1 MIKKR
6 LFIKI
11 LVTYLCIIISTLT
24 MLGILLSFLLNNF
37 FIYNKQM
44 EMLVKAND
52 INKLVQPFLV
62 KKRDPGEL
70 IRLLNSADRN
80 LGTEIWVIDPN
91 GFVIAAAADQ
101 KAHEGNLVGADD
113 ILEMQQG
120 KVSIRK
126 GKSQLYDETV
136 LWVITPV
143 QENNRVIG
151 GIIMY
156 SPIIGI
162 TQTMTKVKNL
172 FIYSAVVSILF
183 SAVVVYFFSRYLTGP
198 LQEMNR
204 VAKQLASGN
213 LAERVS
219 VKQGDEIGDLGMA
232 FNHMASE
239 IQKNEKV
246 RRDFLADVSH
256 ELRSPLTSIQ
266 GFVEAMID
274 GKDKTPEQR
283 QKYLGIIHDESL
295 RLARLVNELLD
306 LSKIESGTVEIA
318 REPVDMTEIV
328 QDVITKAKAVV
339 NDKKIKLY
347 RENPGRSVMVMG
359 NRDRLGQVMTNLLAN
374 ACRFAPSGS
383 EIGVIISENAAD
395 VKVTV
400 RDEGEGIPE
409 AELPYIWERFY
420 KVDKARS
427 RGQGGTGL
435 GLAIVKHIIQSLG
448 GRVFASSSNT
458 SRTEIGFILPKAA
471 IPPGYPE

>member
-1 MIKKR
+1 MIKNR

-11 LVTYLCIIISTLT
+11 LVTYLCIIISTLA
-24 MLGILLSFLLNNF
+24 MLGVLLSFLLNNF

-44 EMLVKAND
+44 EMRVKAND
-52 INKLVQPFLV
+52 ITKLVKPFLV
-62 KKRDPGEL
+62 NKRDPAEL
-70 IRLLNSADRN
+70 IGLLNLADRN
-80 LGTEIWVIDPN
+80 LGTEIWVIDPK

-101 KAHEGNLVGADD
+101 EAHEGNLVDAADIRD
-113 ILEMQQG
+113 MQQG

-143 QENNRVIG
+143 VEENNRVIG
-151 GIIMY
+151 GVIMY

-162 TQTMTKVKNL
+162 AQTMLKVRNL

-183 SAVVVYFFSRYLTGP
+183 STVVVYFLSRYVTGP
-198 LQEMNR
+198 LQKINR

-232 FNHMASE
+232 FNHMASQIE
-239 IQKNEKV
+239 KNEKM

-256 ELRSPLTSIQ
+256 ELRSPLASIQ
-266 GFVEAMID
+266 GFIEAMID
-274 GKDKTPEQR
+274 GKDKTPEKR
-283 QKYLGIIHDESL
+283 KKYLGILHDESL

-306 LSKIESGTVEIA
+306 LSKMESGSMDIVRESVDIA
-318 REPVDMTEIV
+318 KIV
-328 QDVITKAKAVV
+328 QDSAIRVNTAV
-339 NDKKIKLY
+339 NDKEIRVY
-347 RENPGRSVMVMG
+347 QDEPGQRVMVLG
-359 NRDRLGQVMTNLLAN
+359 NRDRLEQVMTNLLDN
-374 ACRFAPSGS
+374 ACRFAPAGS
-383 EIGVIISENAAD
+383 EIGVRISENSAD
-395 VKVTV
+395 ITVTV

-448 GRVFASSSNT
+448 GRVFVSSIKGSG
-458 SRTEIGFILPKAA
+458 TEIGFALPRSQ
-471 IPPGYPE
+471 